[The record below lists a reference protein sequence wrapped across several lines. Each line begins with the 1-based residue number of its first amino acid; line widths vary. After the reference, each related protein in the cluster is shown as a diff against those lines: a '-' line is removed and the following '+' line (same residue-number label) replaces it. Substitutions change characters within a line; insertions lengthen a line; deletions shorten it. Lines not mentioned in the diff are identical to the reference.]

1 MRLIVAALC
10 VLTSVA
16 SLADE
21 RILKFH
27 SNIVVSEGGWL
38 DVTETI
44 TVRAEGN
51 QIRRGIY
58 RDFPTRYEDADGNR
72 VEVTYK
78 PLSVTRDGS
87 DENFFSKNLSNGVR
101 TYFGSENRL
110 LEHGVHV
117 YEFRYRADRMLG
129 FFPTHDELYW
139 NVTGNDWAFPIDLA
153 SATVR
158 LDFPGS
164 PTVSAA
170 EAYTGLM
177 GQQGAAYTSGVVGD
191 RADFE
196 ASETLA
202 PHEGLTIVV
211 SWPKGFVAEP
221 GRAQKLAWLLSD
233 NVNLLVIYSG
243 VIVLAFYLYFAWR
256 TFGKDPE
263 EGLIVTRYD
272 PPADFSPAS
281 LRYIHQMYYDNKV
294 MTTAVVNLAVKG
306 YLRIEESAGLH
317 TLKKTNPGNSPPT
330 LAAGERELYDALFEE
345 NDLVILDNEYHRRI
359 GRARSAHRRSLRAD
373 YRGRYFRSNGIVS
386 VPALAIGI
394 VCSIVG
400 LNTGSGPNVFVI
412 GGIVVMVV
420 LFFFFM
426 AIMKRPTPLGRK
438 VLDEMLG
445 FRDYIDIAEKDEL
458 NLRNPP
464 EKTPE
469 LFERYLPFA
478 LAMGLEQRW
487 AERFAGVFAQLRS
500 PGGGDY
506 SPAWY
511 NGAWNSMDL
520 GNSTSGISSSL
531 SSAISSSAT
540 PPGSSSGGGGGGS
553 SGGGGGGGGGGGW

>member
-1 MRLIVAALC
+1 MRPIIAALF
-10 VLTSVA
+10 VLIATTA
-16 SLADE
+16 AADE
-21 RILKFH
+21 RILEFH
-27 SNIVVSEGGWL
+27 SNIVVSQAGWI

-44 TVRAEGN
+44 TVRSEGN

-58 RDFPTRYEDADGNR
+58 RDFPTRYVDAYGNR
-72 VEVTYK
+72 VEVDYT
-78 PLSVTRDGS
+78 PHSVLRNGNVEDH
-87 DENFFSKNLSNGVR
+87 FSKDLSNGVR

-110 LEHGVHV
+110 LQDGVHV
-117 YEFRYRADRMLG
+117 YEYRYRADRMLG
-129 FFPTHDELYW
+129 FFPQHDELYW
-139 NVTGNDWAFPIDLA
+139 NVTGNDWAFPIDRA

-158 LDFPGS
+158 LDFAGS
-164 PTVSAA
+164 PTVSSA
-170 EAYTGLM
+170 EAYTGLT
-177 GQQGAAYTSGVVGD
+177 GQQGGAYTSGIVGE

-196 ASETLA
+196 TSDTLA

-233 NVNLLVIYSG
+233 NVNLLVIFSG
-243 VIVLAFYLYFAWR
+243 VIVLAFYLYFAWL

-272 PPADFSPAS
+272 PPANFSPAS

-294 MTTAVVNLAVKG
+294 MTAAVVNLAVKG

-317 TLKKTNPGNSPPT
+317 TLKKTDPGNSPPA
-330 LAAGERELYDALFEE
+330 LAAGERELFDALFEE

-359 GRARSAHRRSLRAD
+359 GRARSAHRGSLRAD
-373 YRGRYFRSNGIVS
+373 YHGRYFRSNGIVS

-400 LNTGSGPNVFVI
+400 LNIGSGPNVFVI
-412 GGIVVMVV
+412 GGIVVMVI

-469 LFERYLPFA
+469 LFERYLPYA

-487 AERFAGVFAQLRS
+487 AERFAGVFAELRA

-506 SPAWY
+506 RPAWY
-511 NGAWNSMDL
+511 YGSWDSM
-520 GNSTSGISSSL
+520 NMSQSTSGISSSL